1 MKFFVIAVATGATG
15 IATKGLEKYLET
27 ILGKHSVNSLQKNS
41 CTRDFSHNKRGVTT

>member
-27 ILGKHSVNSLQKNS
+27 ILGKHSLNSVKSS
-41 CTRDFSHNKRGVTT
+41 CTADIAPNKEIATI